1 MSIFD
6 HFRQGPQ
13 ERTAQ
18 ARLDEMPADEYR
30 ALGVEKAEALSD
42 AVWAA
47 REQDQAA
54 RRAPLREIDDEE
66 RER

>member
-6 HFRQGPQ
+6 RFRQGPQ
-13 ERTAQ
+13 ERAAQ
-18 ARLDEMPADEYR
+18 ARLDEMPDDQYR
-30 ALGVEKAEALSD
+30 ALGREKAEALSD

-47 REQDQAA
+47 RDRDQAA
-54 RRAPLREIDDEE
+54 RRAPLRETDDEE